1 MASIEYITKRIEGK
15 EKEIKKLE
23 GKMARILKAEATD
36 WEVNPYY
43 YNEHDK
49 RITARDLE
57 EARTALADWQAK
69 LAIATE
75 KANSRNVKA
84 ILDFLEIW
92 KKNVRAFYVRQYPK
106 YVVAKQEWYE
116 IDHAH
121 AEWWN
126 HGGWDDPD
134 RKVKE
139 AEYRKQRK
147 AFAERWSFIE
157 QYADYRGFDWGR
169 LDRDLQND
177 ANAKYDDIIER
188 TNAIVGEITDAG
200 MLSVGDKGELNGII
214 VGTRGRAKVH
224 TIGAGGWNIQCFHFR
239 TLIHKI

>member
-1 MASIEYITKRIEGK
+1 MASIEYITKRVEGK

-23 GKMARILKAEATD
+23 GKMSRILKAEATD
-36 WEVNPYY
+36 WEVNPYC
-43 YNEHDK
+43 YNERDK
-49 RITARDLE
+49 KYTARDLE

-69 LAIATE
+69 LVIATE

-92 KKNVRAFYVRQYPK
+92 KKNVRDFYESQYPK
-106 YVVAKQEWYE
+106 YLVAKQEWYE
-116 IDHAH
+116 IDHAYTQ
-121 AEWWN
+121 WWN
-126 HGGWDDPD
+126 YERRNDPD
-134 RKVKE
+134 SRAKE
-139 AEYRKQRK
+139 AEHRKQRR

-157 QYADYRGFDWGR
+157 HYADYRGFDWER
-169 LDRDLQND
+169 LDRDLKND

-188 TNAIVGEITDAG
+188 TNDIVGEITDAG
-200 MLSVGDKGELNGII
+200 GLSVGEKGELNGII
-214 VGTRGRAKVH
+214 IGTRGRAKVH